1 MSCGACSVRW
11 GRFIRCCTSCTCRE
25 VRWVRASW
33 CVRSSCGL
41 RRCAAAGCG
50 SRDGGMH
57 RYPRQFGSLITVFE
71 VKLKKWESKCQKH
84 VPVKGLGSLPPC
96 SANNT
101 KPEAGSVVAVAF
113 RGLNAAASVSL
124 LRGPFEASPG
134 LCRSRYSWIPAA
146 AFAFSSQSRG
156 FAPCGRSGSGARGG
170 FDSVAALRSCVGTAP
185 RVCKEGNLA
194 DRAAGK
200 PAPAP
205 ARGQPERGCSRSL
218 RMAEQRQG
226 LVRSAAPCLVLWG
239 LGSCTPRPDPK
250 PRDPSGR
257 R

>member
-96 SANNT
+96 STNNT

-124 LRGPFEASPG
+124 LHGPFEASPG
-134 LCRSRYSWIPAA
+134 LCRSRYSWIGTGAERGEGLTPWLLCARVSARLRGSVRKETWQTVQLGNLPLPLLGASPSEGAA
-146 AFAFSSQSRG
+146 EASGWRSRG
-156 FAPCGRSGSGARGG
+156 RAWCA
-170 FDSVAALRSCVGTAP
+170 AP
-185 RVCKEGNLA
+185 RGDVK
-194 DRAAGK
+194 
-200 PAPAP
+200 APNPWASP
-205 ARGQPERGCSRSL
+205 P
-218 RMAEQRQG
+218 
-226 LVRSAAPCLVLWG
+226 
-239 LGSCTPRPDPK
+239 LGDTGGVK
-250 PRDPSGR
+250 LH
-257 R
+257 